1 MQNTSKRNFLRVQP
15 YFIHY
20 VKSVYELFR
29 YWKIFVLKNSSYENP
44 QSSED
49 YSISF
54 FSALFFFFLIA
65 NTSFLHILSQ
75 CSASTPCNDTHRE
88 QLCFTQF
95 STRMAGWLFLTF
107 FIYLHN
113 QLSSTHSIIT
123 YKEYRCLKNVIHQT
137 DSKSKWSLLSASFGL
152 DFVLTLENAFP

>member
-1 MQNTSKRNFLRVQP
+1 MN
-15 YFIHY
+15 YFAIGKY
-20 VKSVYELFR
+20 SF
-29 YWKIFVLKNSSYENP
+29 WKIAVTKI
-44 QSSED
+44 
-49 YSISF
+49 YSLRKTILFLSF
-54 FSALFFFFLIA
+54 LLFFFFFLIA

-95 STRMAGWLFLTF
+95 STRMAGWLFLIF

-113 QLSSTHSIIT
+113 QLSSIHSIST

-137 DSKSKWSLLSASFGL
+137 DSKSKWSLLSASFGM
-152 DFVLTLENAFP
+152 DFVLTMKNDFP